1 MNIQEWKNYLQS
13 DKRMLFHETTLP
25 LKGEFR
31 DGTMSTSLIEND
43 HIQREN
49 NKINMLKSTRQK
61 SNFRDDIKIHESDGV
76 KLLKSVKEK
85 IAREVNIGKETEKDN
100 NEIRR

>member
-1 MNIQEWKNYLQS
+1 
-13 DKRMLFHETTLP
+13 MLFHETTLP

-61 SNFRDDIKIHESDGV
+61 SNFRDDIKIDESDGV

-85 IAREVNIGKETEKDN
+85 IAREVNIGKETEKDE
-100 NEIRR
+100 NEIGR